1 MLEVKNLTKSYGK
14 TKVLNNINLKV
25 EKGEVLLIIGPSG
38 AGKSTFLKCIN
49 MIEKYD
55 KGKVILDGT
64 TIDNS
69 NINLMRQK
77 IGMVFQQFNLFPHLT
92 VLENIILAPVK
103 LKLMTKK
110 EATTKALEYLKNID
124 LLDKKDCYPD
134 NLSGGQQQRV
144 AIIRTIIMSPEV
156 ILFDEPTSSLDPE
169 MTRDVV
175 SLISKIKEKKVTMI
189 IVSHEMAFVR
199 EVAERIIFI
208 ENGRVEEDSK
218 IEDINKTKKIQSFL
232 STT

>member
-14 TKVLNNINLKV
+14 TKILNNINLKV

-69 NINLMRQK
+69 NVNLMRQK

-110 EATTKALEYLKNID
+110 EATTKALEYLKSID

>member
-1 MLEVKNLTKSYGK
+1 MLEIKNLTKSYGK

-55 KGKVILDGT
+55 KGKVVLDGT
-64 TIDNS
+64 TIDSS

-103 LKLMTKK
+103 LKIMTKK